1 MCTYCVY
8 HTCTACTIAERA
20 DPRPAARRPGD
31 RSDGPPRPFAE
42 IGSVPHRDRSA
53 RALRRL
59 GRCRTPLRAEAS
71 IHLTKHAE
79 KPEPATAVWPTTAPA
94 TPQWARRPM
103 RWSARTR
110 PGASPARTGTT
121 PSDTGT
127 SCPNLTQ
134 RHPALESSVEKIP
147 EYQRFS
153 SRSPIGSGPLRQ
165 IWTRGA
171 HLRHLTRS
179 RGRPVAGTPGT
190 GAPVPTT
197 TAQRQA
203 HDSATDPDMSISR
216 AASGEGRATSR
227 RSHRAPAASWPESS
241 PRVEFEEHDIPPKI
255 LSRLRG
261 NLRSD
266 DGTDA
271 EIPEETLRTPQRS
284 LVLFRT
290 GAQLVLTTHDTP
302 PFWTPLTQLPE
313 ISEAWLCE
321 KRRRHPRHS
330 ERRTI
335 LIVTNGEEATMPHL
349 LKNLG
354 PVDFSRDDPSRTESD
369 STQQKA
375 RAQPRHRK

>member
-1 MCTYCVY
+1 
-8 HTCTACTIAERA
+8 
-20 DPRPAARRPGD
+20 
-31 RSDGPPRPFAE
+31 
-42 IGSVPHRDRSA
+42 
-53 RALRRL
+53 
-59 GRCRTPLRAEAS
+59 
-71 IHLTKHAE
+71 
-79 KPEPATAVWPTTAPA
+79 
-94 TPQWARRPM
+94 
-103 RWSARTR
+103 
-110 PGASPARTGTT
+110 
-121 PSDTGT
+121 
-127 SCPNLTQ
+127 
-134 RHPALESSVEKIP
+134 
-147 EYQRFS
+147 
-153 SRSPIGSGPLRQ
+153 
-165 IWTRGA
+165 
-171 HLRHLTRS
+171 
-179 RGRPVAGTPGT
+179 
-190 GAPVPTT
+190 
-197 TAQRQA
+197 
-203 HDSATDPDMSISR
+203 MSISR

-241 PRVEFEEHDIPPKI
+241 PRVELEEHDIPPKI

-271 EIPEETLRTPQRS
+271 EIPEETLRTPQLS

-313 ISEAWLCE
+313 VSEAWLCE
-321 KRRRHPRHS
+321 KRRRHPRRS